1 MQRHINLLIVGKS
14 FIVDNIGM
22 FGNQVLIFED
32 MVLKIGDVLTSMA
45 E

>member
-1 MQRHINLLIVGKS
+1 MQRRIKLLIDEKS